1 MSEVERR
8 RDARVPLTVARAAH
22 HQGCDHRIRAK
33 LIPPLV
39 AYIFDGLP
47 FSRWGEGLG
56 ILRDGRLPL
65 WTFGDRL
72 LPSGDTEVTV
82 AAMVQAQSL
91 RGYRELV
98 GDLGGN
104 PTRLLRQAGIDPVA
118 LSRLT
123 AFISFEELTDLME
136 RSAAELRCPD
146 FGLRLA
152 ERQDIGILGTLAVAM
167 RYSVTVGEAMQCVSK
182 YLEVYNAAIAFTIRT
197 GEPRNKARLEFRLLP
212 EHSLPWAQTAEH
224 GIGLTWRIMTLLSE
238 GRCHLHQASF
248 PHAAVATE
256 ANYRARFNAP
266 LVFRAHQAALIVA
279 ETDLELPISENIQEL
294 RDVATRYLDRQ
305 VSGGSTTLTVQ
316 VRQAIEALLGT
327 GSCSHGEVA
336 RALHMHPR
344 TLQRR
349 MRKEGNTFEA
359 VKDQARRDLGQR
371 YLSQP
376 DLSFT
381 QISVL
386 LGYSE
391 QSAFGRSCR
400 RWFDMTP
407 REARA
412 HLSSPVPTTNM
423 RSQD

>member
-1 MSEVERR
+1 M
-8 RDARVPLTVARAAH
+8 
-22 HQGCDHRIRAK
+22 
-33 LIPPLV
+33 
-39 AYIFDGLP
+39 
-47 FSRWGEGLG
+47 
-56 ILRDGRLPL
+56 
-65 WTFGDRL
+65 
-72 LPSGDTEVTV
+72 

-104 PTRLLRQAGIDPVA
+104 PTRLLRQAGIDPAA
-118 LSRLT
+118 LKRLT
-123 AFISFEELTDLME
+123 TFISFEALTDLLE

-167 RYSVTVGEAMQCVSK
+167 RYSATVGEAMQCASE

-197 GEPRNKARLEFRLLP
+197 GEPRARARLEF
-212 EHSLPWAQTAEH
+212 SLIPGHYLGWAQTAEH

-238 GRCHLHQASF
+238 GRCHLYQVWF

-256 ANYRARFNAP
+256 AMYHVRFDAP
-266 LVFRAHQAALIVA
+266 LAFRAGQAALSVA
-279 ETDLELPISENIQEL
+279 EADLKLPISENIQEL
-294 RDVATRYLDRQ
+294 HDVATRYLESRL
-305 VSGGSTTLTVQ
+305 SRGRTTLTIQ
-316 VRQAIEALLGT
+316 VRQAVEALLGT
-327 GSCSHGEVA
+327 GTCSHGEVA
-336 RALHMHPR
+336 RALYMHPR

-349 MRKEGNTFEA
+349 VREEGTTFEA
-359 VKDQARRDLGQR
+359 IKDEVRRDLAQQ

-376 DLSFT
+376 ELPLT
-381 QISVL
+381 QITAL

-407 REARA
+407 RQERAR
-412 HLSSPVPTTNM
+412 LSVGSRETSLT
-423 RSQD
+423 